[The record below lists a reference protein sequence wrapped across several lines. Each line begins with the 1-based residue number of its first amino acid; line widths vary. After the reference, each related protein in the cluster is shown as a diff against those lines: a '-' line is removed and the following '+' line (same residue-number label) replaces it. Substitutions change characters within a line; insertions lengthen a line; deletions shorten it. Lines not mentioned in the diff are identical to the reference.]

1 MSPSQA
7 LLFQKIS
14 FFVIDITEI
23 LFRLPY
29 K

>member
-7 LLFQKIS
+7 HLFQKIS
-14 FFVIDITEI
+14 LFVIDITEI
-23 LFRLPY
+23 ISRLPY